1 MNSKPHIYQYIALI
15 RHDEQAE
22 VWFKQDDFFK
32 QPKVNF
38 IIRLLRKVAV
48 LTDIYNIYIYIYHIL
63 TL

>member
-38 IIRLLRKVAV
+38 IISLHTPLAYATAKSCG
-48 LTDIYNIYIYIYHIL
+48 IN
-63 TL
+63 